1 MKKKI
6 LAIIMAVFTTFS
18 VVSISGC
25 GFLDMI
31 DSGIDNLLGTDS
43 ETSETR
49 PPNSS
54 TGSTSDNSSTSGDSA
69 DSVVTPEICSHD
81 WQFVS
86 QDGAIIRERC
96 SVCGNE
102 RNVSNNSNYS

>member
-6 LAIIMAVFTTFS
+6 IAIIMAIFTTVS

-25 GFLDMI
+25 GLLDVI
-31 DSGIDNLLGTDS
+31 DSEINEILGTDS

-54 TGSTSDNSSTSGDSA
+54 TGSTSDNSSMSGDST
-69 DSVVTPEICSHD
+69 DNVVTPETCSHD

-102 RNVSNNSNYS
+102 RNVSNNPNYS